1 MKATL
6 TLDYTNMLRPSLG
19 DGGLN
24 PDRLSAELAERFS
37 AAYAGVDGERAS
49 GAMGFFELPYDEGA
63 LTKTRE
69 VADEIRH
76 RFDNVVVLGIGGSAL
91 GATTIRDAL
100 LGPFWNEQSDAERGG
115 FPRLYVVD
123 NADADTLGDLL
134 SHLDAGRTLF
144 NVISKS
150 GSTAETVASYLIVEG
165 RLRDR
170 VGEDQAGAHF
180 LFTTDAERGPLRQV
194 AEEDGI
200 PTLEIPENVGGR
212 FSVLSPVGTFPA
224 ALSGVDVDAMM
235 AGAVAM
241 DARCRTPTLSD
252 NPAGLFA
259 TLLHAADTETGRPI
273 HVLMP
278 YADRL
283 RSLGLWFQQLWA
295 ESLGKAVD
303 LRGEEV
309 HTGPTPL
316 AALGASDQHAQVQL
330 FMEGPHDKVVVFVSA
345 PCSTDLIIPSH
356 RKHVSGMGYLAGHT
370 LGGLLDA
377 ERRATGEALR
387 QRGRP
392 NMTVEVGTIDAYGLG
407 QIFMMLEIATVYAGA
422 LYGVDPLVQPG
433 VELGKELTYGLLGR
447 EGYEPPQLTAPDPRW
462 RV

>member
-1 MKATL
+1 MSTEL
-6 TLDYTNMLRPSLG
+6 TLDYTNMLVPSLG
-19 DGGLN
+19 AGGLD
-24 PDRLSAELAERFS
+24 PDRLLAELAERFS
-37 AAYAGVDGERAS
+37 VAYSSVDSERTS
-49 GAMGFFELPYDEGA
+49 GRMGFFELPYDEAA
-63 LTKTRE
+63 LSKTRE
-69 VADEIRH
+69 VAAETGQ

-100 LGPFWNEQSDAERGG
+100 LGPSWNGQSNEERGG
-115 FPRLYVVD
+115 FPRLYVLD
-123 NADADTLGDLL
+123 NADAATLGDLL
-134 SHLDAGRTLF
+134 SHVDVGRTLF
-144 NVISKS
+144 NVVSKS
-150 GSTAETVASYLIVEG
+150 GSTAETVASYLVVEG
-165 RLRDR
+165 HVRE
-170 VGEDQAGAHF
+170 VIGEDQARRHF
-180 LFTTDAERGPLRQV
+180 LFTTDSRRGPLRQV
-194 AEEDGI
+194 AEEEGI

-212 FSVLSPVGTFPA
+212 FSVLSPVGLLPA
-224 ALSGVDVDAMM
+224 VLTGVDVDALM

-259 TLLHAADTETGRPI
+259 TLLHSADTETGRPI

-295 ESLGKAVD
+295 ESLGKAID

-309 HTGPTPL
+309 QTGPTPL

-356 RKHVSGMGYLAGHT
+356 RKHVTGMGYLAGHT
-370 LGGLLDA
+370 LGELLDA
-377 ERRATGEALR
+377 ERRATAEALR

-392 NMTVEVGTIDAYGLG
+392 NMTVEMGPIDAYGLG
-407 QIFMMLEIATVYAGA
+407 QILMMLEIATVYAGA

-447 EGYEPPQLTAPDPRW
+447 EGYESPQLPAPDPRW

>member
-1 MKATL
+1 MSTVLA
-6 TLDYTNMLRPSLG
+6 LDYTNMLAPSLG
-19 DGGLN
+19 GGGLD
-24 PDRLSAELAERFS
+24 PDRLLAELAERFS
-37 AAYAGVDGERAS
+37 GAYAGVDGERAS
-49 GAMGFFELPYDEGA
+49 GAMGFFELPYDEAA
-63 LTKTRE
+63 LSKTRE
-69 VADEIRH
+69 VADETRQ
-76 RFDNVVVLGIGGSAL
+76 RFDNVVILGIGGSAL

-100 LGPFWNEQSDAERGG
+100 LGPSWNEQSDAERGG
-115 FPRLYVVD
+115 FPRLYVMD
-123 NADADTLGDLL
+123 NADAATLGDLL

-144 NVISKS
+144 NVVSKS
-150 GSTAETVASYLIVEG
+150 GSTAETVASYLVVEG
-165 RLRDR
+165 HLREM
-170 VGEDQAGAHF
+170 VGEDQARGHF

-194 AEEDGI
+194 AEEEGI

-212 FSVLSPVGTFPA
+212 FSVLSPVGVLPA
-224 ALSGVDVDAMM
+224 ALTGVDVDALM

-259 TLLHAADTETGRPI
+259 TLLHSADTETGRPI

-295 ESLGKAVD
+295 ESLGKDVQ
-303 LRGEEV
+303 
-309 HTGPTPL
+309 TGPTPL

-330 FMEGPHDKVVVFVSA
+330 FMEGPHDKVVVFVSS
-345 PCSTDLIIPSH
+345 PCSKDLIIPSH
-356 RKHVSGMGYLAGHT
+356 RKHVPGMGYLAGHT
-370 LGGLLDA
+370 LGELLDA
-377 ERRATGEALR
+377 ERRATAEALR
-387 QRGRP
+387 RRGRP
-392 NMTVEVGTIDAYGLG
+392 NMTVEMGPIDAYGLG
-407 QIFMMLEIATVYAGA
+407 QILMMLEIATVYAGA

-447 EGYEPPQLTAPDPRW
+447 EGYESSHLPAPDPRW

>member
-1 MKATL
+1 MSTAL
-6 TLDYTNMLRPSLG
+6 TLDYTNMLAPSLG
-19 DGGLN
+19 GGGVE
-24 PDRLSAELAERFS
+24 PDRLAADLAERF
-37 AAYAGVDGERAS
+37 AVAHAS
-49 GAMGFFELPYDEGA
+49 VEADRTSGRMGFFELPYDEGV
-63 LTKTRE
+63 LSETRE
-69 VADEIRH
+69 VADEARH
-76 RFDNVVVLGIGGSAL
+76 RFDNFVVLGIGGSAL

-100 LGPFWNEQSDAERGG
+100 AGPSWNEWSDQDRGG

-123 NADADTLGDLL
+123 NADAATLGELL
-134 SHLDAGRTLF
+134 SHLDASRTLF
-144 NVISKS
+144 NVVSKS
-150 GSTAETVASYLIVEG
+150 GSTAETIASYLVVEEH
-165 RLRDR
+165 LRNM
-170 VGEDQAGAHF
+170 VGEDEARGHF
-180 LFTTDAERGPLRQV
+180 LFTTDAERGPLRRV
-194 AEEDGI
+194 AEEEGI

-212 FSVLSPVGTFPA
+212 FSVLSPVGVLPA
-224 ALSGVDVDAMM
+224 AVTGVDVDALM
-235 AGAVAM
+235 AGAAAM
-241 DARCRTPTLSD
+241 DARCRAATLSD

-259 TLLHAADTETGRPI
+259 TLLHSADTETGRPI

-303 LRGEEV
+303 LQGKNV
-309 HTGPTPL
+309 QSGPTPL

-330 FMEGPHDKVVVFVSA
+330 FIEGPHDKVVVLVAAPASA
-345 PCSTDLIIPSH
+345 DLVIPSH

-370 LGGLLDA
+370 VGELLDA
-377 ERRATGEALR
+377 ERRATAEALR

-392 NMTVEVGTIDAYGLG
+392 NMTVELGPIDAHGLG
-407 QIFMMLEIATVYAGA
+407 QILMMLQIATVYAGA

-447 EGYEPPQLTAPDPRW
+447 EGYESSDLPAPDPRW

>member
-1 MKATL
+1 MSATL
-6 TLDYTNMLRPSLG
+6 TLDYTNMLVHSLG

-24 PDRLSAELAERFS
+24 PDRLSAELAENFS
-37 AAYAGVDGERAS
+37 VAYAGVDAERSS

-63 LTKTRE
+63 LSKARE
-69 VADEIRH
+69 VADETRQ

-100 LGPFWNEQSDAERGG
+100 LGPSWNERSDAERGG
-115 FPRLYVVD
+115 FPRLYVID
-123 NADADTLGDLL
+123 NADAATLGELL
-134 SHLDAGRTLF
+134 SHLDTGRTLF

-165 RLRDR
+165 HLRDR
-170 VGEDQAGAHF
+170 VGEGQAGAHF

-194 AEEDGI
+194 AEAEGI

-212 FSVLSPVGTFPA
+212 FSVLSPVGIFPA
-224 ALSGVDVDAMM
+224 AITGVDVDALM

-259 TLLHAADTETGRPI
+259 TLLHSADTETGRPI

-283 RSLGLWFQQLWA
+283 RSLGFWFQQLWA

-303 LRGEEV
+303 LRGKDV
-309 HTGPTPL
+309 QTGPTPL

-330 FMEGPHDKVVVFVSA
+330 FMEGPHDKVVVFVAA
-345 PCSTDLIIPSH
+345 PCSTDLTIPSH
-356 RKHVSGMGYLAGHT
+356 RKHVPGMGYLAGHT

-377 ERRATGEALR
+377 ERRATAEALR

-392 NMTVEVGTIDAYGLG
+392 NMTVELGTIDAYGLG

-447 EGYEPPQLTAPDPRW
+447 EGYEPPRLPAPDPRW
-462 RV
+462 RA